1 MIRWIR
7 ALDRILKG
15 EVTRLPALQGGRL
28 DVPLRGLSFVIL
40 LLGVIYGVCMGVF
53 AVVAR
58 WKTPTMAMGFEQL
71 AASAAKVPALFFLTL
86 LVTFPSLY
94 VFNALV
100 GSRLTFMTVM
110 RLLIATLG
118 VMLAVLASFGTII
131 VFFSV
136 CTTSYPFMVML
147 NVIMFA
153 AAGFLGL
160 GFLLQTL
167 HRLSIVQ
174 AMSHFTPPAP
184 PSQSI
189 APVPAP
195 SIAAPAAAPAA
206 PADASASA
214 PAPPSAPTES
224 LSTTLRGGPSAATPI
239 VPPTPSGGAL
249 DALGPEPV
257 GRHVRTVFHLW
268 LLLFA
273 LVGAQMGWV
282 LRPFIGNPAVPFTLF
297 RHRESNF
304 FESVFT
310 HLRHLF
316 S

>member
-1 MIRWIR
+1 MIRWVR

-15 EVTRLPALQGGRL
+15 EVTKLSALQGGTL
-28 DVPLRGLSFVIL
+28 EVPLRGLSAVIL
-40 LLGVIYGVCMGVF
+40 VLGVIYGACMGIF

-58 WKTPTMAMGFEQL
+58 WKSPTMAMGFEQL
-71 AASAAKVPALFFLTL
+71 AASAGKVPALFFLTL

-100 GSRLTFMTVM
+100 GSRLNFMTVM

-118 VMLAVLASFGTII
+118 VMLAVLASFGTIV

-136 CTTSYPFMVML
+136 CTTSYPFMVVL
-147 NVIMFA
+147 NVLMFS

-167 HRLSIVQ
+167 HRLSLVQ
-174 AMSHFTPPAP
+174 AMSQFKPATAAAEASAPMSIATPSEPAPAAPMPSAPAPSTPEQATPSPSTPIAPTVAPPAP
-184 PSQSI
+184 PSS
-189 APVPAP
+189 
-195 SIAAPAAAPAA
+195 S
-206 PADASASA
+206 
-214 PAPPSAPTES
+214 
-224 LSTTLRGGPSAATPI
+224 R
-239 VPPTPSGGAL
+239 GAL
-249 DALGPEPV
+249 DSLGSEPI
-257 GRHVRTVFHLW
+257 GRHVKTVFHLW

-297 RHRESNF
+297 RARNSNF
-304 FESVFT
+304 FESVFI

>member
-15 EVTRLPALQGGRL
+15 EATRLPALQGGRL

-40 LLGVIYGVCMGVF
+40 LLGAIYGVCMGVF

-58 WKTPTMAMGFEQL
+58 WKTPTIAMGFEQL

-167 HRLSIVQ
+167 HRLSMVQ
-174 AMSHFTPPAP
+174 AMAHFTPPTTP

-189 APVPAP
+189 APEPVPSVVPLSAAP
-195 SIAAPAAAPAA
+195 SA
-206 PADASASA
+206 PADAST
-214 PAPPSAPTES
+214 PAPPPAPAES
-224 LSTTLRGGPSAATPI
+224 LSSTLRSGPSAAMPI
-239 VPPTPSGGAL
+239 VPPSSSGGAL

-282 LRPFIGNPAVPFTLF
+282 LRPFIGNPTVPFTLF

>member
-1 MIRWIR
+1 MIRWVR

-28 DVPLRGLSFVIL
+28 DVPLRGLSFIIL
-40 LLGVIYGVCMGVF
+40 LLGAIYGVCMGVF
-53 AVVAR
+53 AIVAR
-58 WKTPTMAMGFEQL
+58 WKSPTIGAGFEQL

-118 VMLAVLASFGTII
+118 VMLAVLASFGTIV

-136 CTTSYPFMVML
+136 CTTSYPFMVVL

-167 HRLSIVQ
+167 HRLSLVQ
-174 AMSHFTPPAP
+174 AMAQFTPPAP
-184 PSQSI
+184 PPQSI
-189 APVPAP
+189 AAGPVSSEASPSLAGTPQGADAGAGPAG
-195 SIAAPAAAPAA
+195 SASSSLPAA
-206 PADASASA
+206 
-214 PAPPSAPTES
+214 PSAPTP
-224 LSTTLRGGPSAATPI
+224 LRSI
-239 VPPTPSGGAL
+239 YSSSSGGAL

-257 GRHVRTVFHLW
+257 ARHVRTVFHLW

-282 LRPFIGNPAVPFTLF
+282 LRPFIGNPNLPFTLF

-304 FESVFT
+304 FEAIYNN
-310 HLRHLF
+310 LRHLF